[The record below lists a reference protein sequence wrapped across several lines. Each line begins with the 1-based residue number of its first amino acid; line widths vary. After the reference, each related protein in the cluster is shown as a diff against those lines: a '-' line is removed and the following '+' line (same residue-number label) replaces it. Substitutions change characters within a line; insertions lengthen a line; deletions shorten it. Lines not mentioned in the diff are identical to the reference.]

1 MKRPPMLLV
10 SLFAILLSTLAAADQ
25 GHHEALSAEQLGS
38 VSFPTSCAA
47 NVQKPFVRGVALLHS
62 FWYEEAEKQ
71 FAEVAKSDSHCAMAH
86 WGIAMSLYHQLW
98 ERPGGDD
105 LERGASELAK
115 AQKLPAT
122 PREREY
128 IAALAKF
135 YGDGKQDH
143 LARAVAYSAAM
154 GKLYRDHPS
163 DYEAGAFFSLSL
175 LAAEPPHDATL
186 ANRKEAIPLLNE
198 LFRKNPSHPGVAH
211 YLIHSCD
218 RPQLAAQGLEAA
230 RRYAQIAPSSP
241 HALHMPS
248 HIFARL
254 GLWDEDIQSNLAS
267 VKATRETTAMHMA
280 GGGHQVHAMDFLQ
293 YAYLQTGQE
302 DAAAKLIEEVQKMS
316 VDSHDIMAG
325 LVDYARAQFPAS
337 YALEMR
343 HWSEAAALKP
353 AADASPMNRAITDE
367 ARTVG
372 AGHLGDAAATE
383 KGARDFEAD
392 LAAVKKSN
400 TAYTAITLEIPHDVV
415 LGWQAF
421 AKKDGPEALRLMRS
435 AADRQDAAG
444 DKGAGT
450 PAREMLADML
460 IELKHPQE
468 ALAEYET
475 VLKYNP
481 NRFNAIYGA
490 AQAAELAQQQE
501 KANSYYAQLVKLCGP
516 ETRSSRPELAT
527 AKAKTLMARK

>member
-1 MKRPPMLLV
+1 MVSAIAIFRSDFMKRPPMLLV
-10 SLFAILLSTLAAADQ
+10 SLFAFLISVSAFADQ

-47 NVQKPFVRGVALLHS
+47 NVQKPFERGVALLHS

-105 LERGASELAK
+105 LQRGASELAQ
-115 AQKLPAT
+115 AQKLAAKAT
-122 PREREY
+122 PRERGY

-143 LARAVAYSAAM
+143 LARAAAYSAAM
-154 GKLYRDHPS
+154 GNLYRDHPS
-163 DYEAGAFFSLSL
+163 DYEAGTFFALSL

-198 LFRKNPSHPGVAH
+198 LFRENSSHPGVAH

-254 GLWDEDIQSNLAS
+254 GLWDEDIKSNLAS
-267 VKATRETTAMHMA
+267 VKATHETTAMHMA

-302 DAAAKLIEEVQKMS
+302 DAAAKLIYQIQKMS

-337 YALEMR
+337 DAVEMR

-353 AADASPMNRAITDE
+353 AQDASPMNRAITDA
-367 ARTVG
+367 ARAVG

-383 KGARDFEAD
+383 KAARDFEAD

-415 LGWQAF
+415 LAWQAF
-421 AKKDGPEALRLMRS
+421 AKKDTAEALRLMRS
-435 AADRQDAAG
+435 AGDRQDAAG

-450 PAREMLADML
+450 PAREMHADKVF
-460 IELKHPQE
+460 ELKRPQH
-468 ALAEYET
+468 AL
-475 VLKYNP
+475 P
-481 NRFNAIYGA
+481 
-490 AQAAELAQQQE
+490 
-501 KANSYYAQLVKLCGP
+501 
-516 ETRSSRPELAT
+516 
-527 AKAKTLMARK
+527 